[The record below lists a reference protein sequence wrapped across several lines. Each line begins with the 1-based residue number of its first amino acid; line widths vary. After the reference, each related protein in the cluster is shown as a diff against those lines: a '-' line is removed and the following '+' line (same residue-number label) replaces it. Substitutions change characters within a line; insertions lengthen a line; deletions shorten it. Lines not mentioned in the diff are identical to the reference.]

1 MNRKIFLKSRGI
13 ALEAKAKQ
21 LNPNIRPIL
30 LIFDPI
36 EFPNAIS
43 GVSLSTDEM
52 LTNISGADVPRAIKV
67 KPIIKSL
74 MPIFLANIEEFDM
87 NLSAPQMRPTSPIER
102 KINDINID
110 SHIDNMNYIAGKNE
124 QLANFSGDFNGL
136 SSITEDK
143 KLFYRRKLTLYFVQ
157 HIHQN

>member
-1 MNRKIFLKSRGI
+1 MNRKIFLKSSGM

-21 LNPNIRPIL
+21 LNPKIIPIL

-67 KPIIKSL
+67 KPMIKSL
-74 MPIFLANIEEFDM
+74 MPIFLANIDEFDM
-87 NLSAPQMRPTSPIER
+87 NLSAPHIRPTRPIES
-102 KINDINID
+102 KINENKIDI
-110 SHIDNMNYIAGKNE
+110 S
-124 QLANFSGDFNGL
+124 
-136 SSITEDK
+136 
-143 KLFYRRKLTLYFVQ
+143 
-157 HIHQN
+157 

>member
-43 GVSLSTDEM
+43 GVSLSTD
-52 LTNISGADVPRAIKV
+52 DYRAYSNKYFRCWR
-67 KPIIKSL
+67 PKS
-74 MPIFLANIEEFDM
+74 N
-87 NLSAPQMRPTSPIER
+87 
-102 KINDINID
+102 
-110 SHIDNMNYIAGKNE
+110 
-124 QLANFSGDFNGL
+124 
-136 SSITEDK
+136 
-143 KLFYRRKLTLYFVQ
+143 
-157 HIHQN
+157 

>member
-67 KPIIKSL
+67 KPIMYLALSYDHRIIDGKDSVS
-74 MPIFLANIEEFDM
+74 FLKTVKENLEDPRRLFLNI
-87 NLSAPQMRPTSPIER
+87 
-102 KINDINID
+102 
-110 SHIDNMNYIAGKNE
+110 
-124 QLANFSGDFNGL
+124 
-136 SSITEDK
+136 
-143 KLFYRRKLTLYFVQ
+143 
-157 HIHQN
+157 

>member
-74 MPIFLANIEEFDM
+74 MPIFLAKIEEFDM
-87 NLSAPQMRPTSPIER
+87 NLSAPQMRPTSPTER

-110 SHIDNMNYIAGKNE
+110 INQI
-124 QLANFSGDFNGL
+124 
-136 SSITEDK
+136 I
-143 KLFYRRKLTLYFVQ
+143 
-157 HIHQN
+157 

>member
-1 MNRKIFLKSRGI
+1 MRVHKMNRKIFLKSRGI

-110 SHIDNMNYIAGKNE
+110 INQI
-124 QLANFSGDFNGL
+124 
-136 SSITEDK
+136 I
-143 KLFYRRKLTLYFVQ
+143 
-157 HIHQN
+157 

>member
-21 LNPNIRPIL
+21 LNPNIRPML

-43 GVSLSTDEM
+43 GVSLNTDEM
-52 LTNISGADVPRAIKV
+52 LTNISGADVPRAINV

-74 MPIFLANIEEFDM
+74 MPIFLANIEELDM
-87 NLSAPQMRPTSPIER
+87 NLSAPQMRPTSPIES

-110 SHIDNMNYIAGKNE
+110 INQI
-124 QLANFSGDFNGL
+124 
-136 SSITEDK
+136 I
-143 KLFYRRKLTLYFVQ
+143 
-157 HIHQN
+157 

>member
-1 MNRKIFLKSRGI
+1 MNRKIFRKSRGI
-13 ALEAKAKQ
+13 ALEARAKQ

-74 MPIFLANIEEFDM
+74 MPIFLAKIEEFDM
-87 NLSAPQMRPTSPIER
+87 NLSAPQIRPTSPIES

-110 SHIDNMNYIAGKNE
+110 INQI
-124 QLANFSGDFNGL
+124 
-136 SSITEDK
+136 I
-143 KLFYRRKLTLYFVQ
+143 
-157 HIHQN
+157 